1 MERQHPL
8 LFEEGDPVVE
18 HVRTLCAPYP
28 ESSEVMAWGRPTFR
42 AGKKIFVTLG
52 SSMDRPHSIV
62 VKPEVEERR
71 ALLEL
76 PGIFVPPYFGPGG
89 WIGLHVGDG
98 PDTDWRFVAELIDA
112 SYRQVA
118 LKRQIAALD
127 AHPVVP
133 VTVASAAAAHPAA
146 NASGR
151 SRPGG
156 THG

>member
-18 HVRTLCAPYP
+18 RVRALCSPYP
-28 ESSEVMAWGRPTFR
+28 ESAEVMAWGRPTFR
-42 AGKKIFVTLG
+42 AGKKIFVSLG

-62 VKPEVEERR
+62 VKPDVEERL

-76 PGIFVPPYFGPGG
+76 PRVFVPPYFGPGG
-89 WIGLHVGDG
+89 WIGLDVDET
-98 PDTDWRFVAELIDA
+98 PDTDWTLVAEVVDA

-127 AHPVVP
+127 ARPVVP
-133 VTVASAAAAHPAA
+133 LSRPTAAVAVSASAEAP
-146 NASGR
+146 SR
-151 SRPGG
+151 SVPRR
-156 THG
+156 T

>member
-8 LFEEGDPVVE
+8 LFEEGDPVVAR
-18 HVRTLCAPYP
+18 VRALCAPYP
-28 ESSEVMAWGRPTFR
+28 ESAEVMAWGRPTFR

-52 SSMDRPHSIV
+52 SSMQRPHAIV
-62 VKPEVEERR
+62 VKPDVEERR

-76 PGIFVPPYFGPGG
+76 PRIFVPPYFGPGG
-89 WIGLHVGDG
+89 WIGADVDES
-98 PDTDWRFVAELIDA
+98 PETDWTFIAELIDA

-133 VTVASAAAAHPAA
+133 IVEATTPAQE
-146 NASGR
+146 
-151 SRPGG
+151 
-156 THG
+156 

>member
-8 LFEEGDPVVE
+8 LFAEGDPLVE
-18 HVRTLCAPYP
+18 RVRSLCAPYP
-28 ESSEVMAWGRPTFR
+28 ESAEVMAWGRPTFR

-52 SSMDRPHSIV
+52 SSMDRPHTIV
-62 VKPEVEERR
+62 VKPEVEERL

-76 PGIFVPPYFGPGG
+76 PRVFIPPYFGPGG
-89 WIGLHVGDG
+89 WVGVDIDG
-98 PDTDWRFVAELIDA
+98 TPDTDWAFIAELVDA

-133 VTVASAAAAHPAA
+133 V
-146 NASGR
+146 GR
-151 SRPGG
+151 STSPTQQEAARTPE
-156 THG
+156 